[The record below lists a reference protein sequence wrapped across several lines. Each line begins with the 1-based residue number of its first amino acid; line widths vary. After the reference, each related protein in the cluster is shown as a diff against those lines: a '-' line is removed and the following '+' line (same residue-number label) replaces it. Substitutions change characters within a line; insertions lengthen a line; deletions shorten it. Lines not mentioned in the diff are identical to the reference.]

1 VVATTAVKN
10 SMGLMTTVTLSMR
23 SQGPFRELLGTFLVL
38 VMRARRR
45 RGAPSYMILLPDH
58 LDSVGLTV
66 VHG

>member
-1 VVATTAVKN
+1 MATTAVKN
-10 SMGLMTTVTLSMR
+10 SMGLMTTMILLMR
-23 SQGPFRELLGTFLVL
+23 SQGPVRQTLGTFLVL

-66 VHG
+66 VIG